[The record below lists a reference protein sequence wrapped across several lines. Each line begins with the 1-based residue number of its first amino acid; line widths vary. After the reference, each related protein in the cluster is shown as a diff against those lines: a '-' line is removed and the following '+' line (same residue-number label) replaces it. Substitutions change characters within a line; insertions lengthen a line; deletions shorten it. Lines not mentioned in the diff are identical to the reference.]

1 MGFRFDPY
9 APEIDADPFPAY
21 KVLRDEYPCFWSEEA
36 GMWVL
41 SRYDDVLAALTNWR
55 VYSSSK
61 GNLID
66 EFPGRAG
73 STLGSSDPPRHDRL
87 RALIQSA
94 MTKRALDHI
103 LEPARAS
110 CAQHLAEIREK
121 GDVFDFVGDFG
132 SKVTA
137 DLLFNLFAMPRD
149 QANEV
154 RDNAVLMVQTD
165 PVTRQKSEAH
175 LAAFRWMAD
184 YAEALVQDRKKNP
197 GDDLLSNFI
206 TAEIDGEKLLD
217 KEVQLTVTTLIMA
230 GIESLSG
237 FMGMFA
243 LNLADH
249 PDARRALVADPSLI
263 PDAMEES
270 LRFNTSAQR
279 FKRTIMI
286 DTGRLR
292 HRPPAQT
299 PPRLRRGRA
308 FVPGRDAGARRLP
321 HRLRRAAGSGAR
333 IHPGRRDPQ
342 MGALLQLPQPPGAAP
357 DSGMKLGG
365 WIAALAEPGSAKA
378 AVRGGTCPPSGMRV
392 SPALDGH
399 HDHMLIAL
407 SGRG

>member
-1 MGFRFDPY
+1 MAFRFDPY
-9 APEIDADPFPAY
+9 DPAIDANPFPAY
-21 KVLRDEYPCFWSEEA
+21 KVLRDEHPCFWSEEA

-41 SRYDDVLAALTNWR
+41 SRYDDILAALTNWR

-110 CAQHLAEIREK
+110 CAAHLAEIADKE
-121 GDVFDFVGDFG
+121 VFDFVNDFG
-132 SKVTA
+132 SKITV
-137 DLLFNLFAMPRD
+137 DLLFYLFALPKD
-149 QANEV
+149 QAEEV

-165 PVTRQKSEAH
+165 AKTRQKTEKH
-175 LAAFRWMAD
+175 LAAFHWMAN
-184 YAEALVQDRKKNP
+184 YAENLVQERKKNP

-243 LNLADH
+243 LNLADY
-249 PDARRALVADPSLI
+249 PEARRALVADPSLI

-279 FKRTIMI
+279 FKRTVMV
-286 DTGRLR
+286 DTELHGQTMKAGDAVMLAYGSANRDERMFPDPDTYDITRRPKR
-292 HRPPAQT
+292 HVGFGGGVHSCLGAMLARVACQVVFEEFLKAVPEFTRVDEKLSWVPSSNFRSPQVL
-299 PPRLRRGRA
+299 RLRRG
-308 FVPGRDAGARRLP
+308 
-321 HRLRRAAGSGAR
+321 
-333 IHPGRRDPQ
+333 
-342 MGALLQLPQPPGAAP
+342 
-357 DSGMKLGG
+357 
-365 WIAALAEPGSAKA
+365 
-378 AVRGGTCPPSGMRV
+378 
-392 SPALDGH
+392 
-399 HDHMLIAL
+399 
-407 SGRG
+407 

>member
-1 MGFRFDPY
+1 MFRFDPY
-9 APEIDADPFPAY
+9 DPAFDADPFPAY

-41 SRYDDVLAALTNWR
+41 SRYDDILRALSNWR
-55 VYSSSK
+55 LYSSAR

-94 MTKRALDHI
+94 MTKRALDHVI
-103 LEPARAS
+103 EPARAS
-110 CAQHLAEIREK
+110 CQRHLAQIRDRE
-121 GDVFDFVGDFG
+121 VFDFVGDYG
-132 SKVTA
+132 SKITV
-137 DLLFNLFAMPRD
+137 DLLFHLFALPREGAE
-149 QANEV
+149 QV

-165 PVTRQKSEAH
+165 PVTRQKTEKH

-184 YAEALVQDRKKNP
+184 YAENLVRERKKNP

-237 FMGMFA
+237 FLGMFA
-243 LNLADH
+243 YNLANEHDS
-249 PDARRALVADPSLI
+249 RRAVAADPGLI

-279 FKRTIMI
+279 FKRCVQEDIELH
-286 DTGRLR
+286 G
-292 HRPPAQT
+292 QT
-299 PPRLRRGRA
+299 MKAGD
-308 FVPGRDAGARRLP
+308 FV
-321 HRLRRAAGSGAR
+321 
-333 IHPGRRDPQ
+333 
-342 MGALLQLPQPPGAAP
+342 M
-357 DSGMKLGG
+357 
-365 WIAALAEPGSAKA
+365 LAYGSANRDERMFENPDVYDIERRPKRHLGFGGGVHSCLGA
-378 AVRGGTCPPSGMRV
+378 MLARVATEVVFRELLAVVPDFTRVDEVLPWVPSSNFR
-392 SPALDGH
+392 SPQVLR
-399 HDHMLIAL
+399 L
-407 SGRG
+407 SRA

>member
-1 MGFRFDPY
+1 MAFRFDPY
-9 APEIDADPFPAY
+9 SPANDANPFPAY
-21 KVLRDEYPCFWSEEA
+21 KVLRDDYPCFWSEEA

-41 SRYDDVLAALTNWR
+41 SRYDDVFNALTNWR
-55 VYSSSK
+55 TYSSAK

-87 RALIQSA
+87 RSLIQSA

-110 CAQHLAEIREK
+110 CATHLSAIRD
-121 GDVFDFVGDFG
+121 GDSFDFINDIG
-132 SKVTA
+132 SKITV
-137 DLLFNLFAMPRD
+137 DLLFYLFALPREGAE
-149 QANEV
+149 QV

-165 PVTRQKSEAH
+165 PVTRQKTEAH

-184 YAEALVQDRKKNP
+184 YAENLVQERKKNP

-206 TAEIDGEKLLD
+206 TAEVDGEKLLD

-243 LNLADH
+243 LNLADF

-279 FKRTIMI
+279 FKRCIQV
-286 DTGRLR
+286 DTELHG
-292 HRPPAQT
+292 QT
-299 PPRLRRGRA
+299 MKAGD
-308 FVPGRDAGARRLP
+308 FVMLAY
-321 HRLRRAAGSGAR
+321 
-333 IHPGRRDPQ
+333 
-342 MGALLQLPQPPGAAP
+342 GAANRDERMFAYP
-357 DSGMKLGG
+357 DTYDIARKPRRHLGFG
-365 WIAALAEPGSAKA
+365 GGVHSCLGAMLARVACQIVFEELLKAVPDFTRIDERLSWVPSSNFRSPQALRLHKG
-378 AVRGGTCPPSGMRV
+378 
-392 SPALDGH
+392 
-399 HDHMLIAL
+399 
-407 SGRG
+407 

>member
-1 MGFRFDPY
+1 MAFRFDPY
-9 APEIDADPFPAY
+9 SPANDADPFPAY
-21 KVLRDEYPCFWSEEA
+21 KVLRDEHPCFWSEEA

-41 SRYDDVLAALTNWR
+41 SRYDDVLAALGNWR
-55 VYSSSK
+55 VYSSAK

-94 MTKRALDHI
+94 MTKSALEHI

-110 CAQHLAEIREK
+110 IRAHLEEVGSK
-121 GDVFDFVGDFG
+121 PVFDFVAELG
-132 SKVTA
+132 SKVTV
-137 DLLFNLFAMPRD
+137 DLLFYLFALPRD
-149 QANEV
+149 GAEQV

-165 PVTRQKSEAH
+165 PVTRQKTDQH
-175 LAAFRWMAD
+175 LAAFQWMAS
-184 YAEALVQDRKKNP
+184 YAENLVQERKRNP

-237 FMGMFA
+237 FLGMFA

-249 PDARRALVADPSLI
+249 PEARRALVADPSLI

-279 FKRTIMI
+279 FKRCVQV
-286 DTGRLR
+286 DTQLHG
-292 HRPPAQT
+292 QT
-299 PPRLRRGRA
+299 MKAGD
-308 FVPGRDAGARRLP
+308 FVMLAY
-321 HRLRRAAGSGAR
+321 
-333 IHPGRRDPQ
+333 
-342 MGALLQLPQPPGAAP
+342 GAANR
-357 DSGMKLGG
+357 DERMF
-365 WIAALAEPGSAKA
+365 A
-378 AVRGGTCPPSGMRV
+378 
-392 SPALDGH
+392 D
-399 HDHMLIAL
+399 
-407 SGRG
+407 

>member
-1 MGFRFDPY
+1 MAFRFDPY
-9 APEIDADPFPAY
+9 SPDIDADPFPAY
-21 KVLRDEYPCFWSEEA
+21 KVLRDEHPCFWSEEA

-41 SRYDDVLAALTNWR
+41 SRYDDVFNALTNWR
-55 VYSSSK
+55 TYSSAK

-87 RALIQSA
+87 RSLIQSA
-94 MTKRALDHI
+94 MTKRALDHV

-110 CAQHLAEIREK
+110 CATHLGAIRD
-121 GDVFDFVGDFG
+121 GDSFDFVNDIG
-132 SKVTA
+132 SKITV
-137 DLLFNLFAMPRD
+137 DLLFYLFALPRD
-149 QANEV
+149 GAELV

-165 PVTRQKSEAH
+165 PVTRQKNESH

-184 YAEALVQDRKKNP
+184 YAENLVQERKKNP

-243 LNLADH
+243 LNLADY
-249 PDARRALVADPSLI
+249 PEARRALVADPSLI

-279 FKRTIMI
+279 FKRCIQV
-286 DTGRLR
+286 DTELR
-292 HRPPAQT
+292 GQT
-299 PPRLRRGRA
+299 MKAGD
-308 FVPGRDAGARRLP
+308 FV
-321 HRLRRAAGSGAR
+321 
-333 IHPGRRDPQ
+333 
-342 MGALLQLPQPPGAAP
+342 M
-357 DSGMKLGG
+357 
-365 WIAALAEPGSAKA
+365 LAYGSANRDERMFDNPDVYDIGRKPKRHLGFGGGVHSCLGAMLARVACQIVFEEFLKA
-378 AVRGGTCPPSGMRV
+378 VPEFTRMDEKLSWVPSSNFR
-392 SPALDGH
+392 SPQALRLMKG
-399 HDHMLIAL
+399 
-407 SGRG
+407 

>member
-1 MGFRFDPY
+1 MAFRFDPY
-9 APEIDADPFPAY
+9 DPAFDADPFPAY

-55 VYSSSK
+55 VYSSAK

-103 LEPARAS
+103 LEPARAA
-110 CAQHLAEIREK
+110 CHQHLAEIRDKE
-121 GDVFDFVGDFG
+121 VFDFVGDYG
-132 SKVTA
+132 SKMTV
-137 DLLFNLFAMPRD
+137 DLLFYLFNLPREGAE
-149 QANEV
+149 QV

-165 PVTRQKSEAH
+165 AKTRQKTEKH
-175 LAAFRWMAD
+175 LEAFRWMAD
-184 YAEALVQDRKKNP
+184 YAENLVQERKKNP
-197 GDDLLSNFI
+197 GDDLLSGFI

-237 FMGMFA
+237 FLGMFA
-243 LNLADH
+243 YNLANE
-249 PDARRALVADPSLI
+249 PDARRKIAADHRLI

-279 FKRTIMI
+279 FKRCLQV
-286 DTGRLR
+286 DTELHG
-292 HRPPAQT
+292 QT
-299 PPRLRRGRA
+299 MKAGD
-308 FVPGRDAGARRLP
+308 FV
-321 HRLRRAAGSGAR
+321 
-333 IHPGRRDPQ
+333 
-342 MGALLQLPQPPGAAP
+342 M
-357 DSGMKLGG
+357 
-365 WIAALAEPGSAKA
+365 LAYGSANRDERQFESPDVYDITRRPKRHLGFGGGVHSCLGA
-378 AVRGGTCPPSGMRV
+378 MLARVATEVIFSEFLKVVPEFTRVDDALPWVPSSNFRSPQVLRLARG
-392 SPALDGH
+392 
-399 HDHMLIAL
+399 
-407 SGRG
+407 